1 MGALL
6 ESGLVGNIGLKHLK
20 VIKEDTINKWDKLGF
35 LDGLK
40 GHVKENMAQ
49 LYENQASHLINE
61 AASTDSSGSFET
73 VVFPIVRRVFSKLL
87 ANDLV
92 SVQAM
97 NLPIGKLFYF
107 VPRIQGYSSSTDQTA
122 ANAYGGNAYHY
133 SPVGSPSNTGTTGVG
148 AGYPPNANAFS
159 KSLYDLF
166 YEGAEGQLSPPGLFD
181 YSKGKWSAVTSTA
194 TVKVW
199 SNGSLTSATNQYPS
213 GTNVRKVI
221 LELGG
226 FTQAGTGKLIGP
238 DGSEVDSET
247 FLSDLRVFSNVAKAS
262 SVLSASTPCNV
273 VYNSDG
279 NPNSLLFRVVTQQY
293 GKGIVTPTSTQTP
306 TSWAS
311 TGNGGSYDNICSQD
325 GKILLEVDLSCPVCA
340 DCDATSLDGYTGTT
354 LTGGLSGTPFSAVWR
369 RYANL
374 EFEDQIGEVSFD
386 LESVTVSVTERK
398 LRAQWSPELAQDVSA
413 FHNIDAEAELTAL
426 LSEQVAAEID
436 REILRDLRKGAAW
449 NLRWDYNGWRRI
461 SQTTSYTQKDWN
473 QTLITAINQL
483 SAQIHKSTLRGG
495 ANWIVVSSEVSAI
508 FDDLE
513 YFHVSNAS
521 PEQDQYNMGIERVGT
536 LAGRYQVY
544 RDPYFP
550 PNQILIGHKGTS
562 LLDTG
567 YVYAPYVPLQL
578 TPTMYN
584 PFNFTP
590 IKGIMTRYA
599 KKMVN
604 NRFYGRITVDGVR
617 TFDLRE
623 LR

>member
-35 LDGLK
+35 LEGLK
-40 GHVKENMAQ
+40 GHLKENVAQ
-49 LYENQASHLINE
+49 LYENQASYLINE
-61 AASTDSSGSFET
+61 ATSDGSSGSFET

-87 ANDLV
+87 ANDIV

-107 VPRIQGYSSSTDQTA
+107 VPKIQ
-122 ANAYGGNAYHY
+122 AYAGGNPYFDPQLPTNNYDGSSGSHLG
-133 SPVGSPSNTGTTGVG
+133 PVGSPGNYPGSPTSGYTTG
-148 AGYPPNANAFS
+148 NQFS
-159 KSLYDLF
+159 KNLYDLF
-166 YEGAEGQLSPPGLFD
+166 YEGNEGQLDPPGLFD
-181 YSKGKWSAVTSTA
+181 YSKGQWSAVTVT
-194 TVKVW
+194 TNVQVW
-199 SNGSLTSATNQYPS
+199 SNGTLIDYTNEFE
-213 GTNVRKVI
+213 GLNVRKVI
-221 LELGG
+221 VSMCG
-226 FTQAGTGKLIGP
+226 FANAGNGKLIGP
-238 DGSEVDSET
+238 DGNEYDSET
-247 FLSDLRVFSNVAKAS
+247 FLSDLRIY
-262 SVLSASTPCNV
+262 STNDFQDGGCTNLL
-273 VYNSDG
+273 DDAG

-293 GKGIVTPTSTQTP
+293 GQGIVSGLNVRTATTWPTD
-306 TSWAS
+306 
-311 TGNGGSYDNICSQD
+311 GNGGSYNDICSPT
-325 GKILLEVDLSCPVCA
+325 GCIYLEVDLSCPICA
-340 DCDATSLDGYTGTT
+340 TCDSTSLDGYTGTT
-354 LTGGLSGTPFSAVWR
+354 INGLGVNDFNAVFR
-369 RYANL
+369 RYKNL

-386 LESVTVSVTERK
+386 LESVTVSVAERK
-398 LRAQWSPELAQDVSA
+398 LRAQWSPELAQDVAA

-461 SQTTSYTQKDWN
+461 QQTTSYTQKDWN

-550 PNQILIGHKGTS
+550 PNQVLIGHKGTS

-567 YVYAPYVPLQL
+567 YIYAPYVPLQL

-604 NRFYGRITVDGVR
+604 NRFYARITIDGVR

>member
-35 LDGLK
+35 LEGLK

-61 AASTDSSGSFET
+61 AAASDNSGSFET

-87 ANDLV
+87 ANDIV

-107 VPRIQGYSSSTDQTA
+107 VPKIQNRNNGEHYAPIGSPEAVNAGENNPNQGY
-122 ANAYGGNAYHY
+122 
-133 SPVGSPSNTGTTGVG
+133 GSGKN
-148 AGYPPNANAFS
+148 
-159 KSLYDLF
+159 LYDRF
-166 YEGAEGQLSPPGLFD
+166 YEGNEAALDPPGLFD
-181 YSKGKWSAVTSTA
+181 YSKGRFSAVTADVTTVAWSSGDLVNAAYDASTGS
-194 TVKVW
+194 TVG
-199 SNGSLTSATNQYPS
+199 NIANEGY
-213 GTNVRKVI
+213 RKVLI
-221 LELGG
+221 ALTG
-226 FTQAGTGKLIGP
+226 FTNGGYGKLIGP
-238 DGSEVDSET
+238 DGNTVDNES
-247 FLSDLRVFSNVAKAS
+247 FLSDLTINAESTGAFSGAGS
-262 SVLSASTPCNV
+262 
-273 VYNSDG
+273 G
-279 NPNSLLFRVVTQQY
+279 NLLFRVVTQKY
-293 GKGIVTPTSTQTP
+293 GKGIVEYGSTAGAAFGQNNT
-306 TSWAS
+306 A
-311 TGNGGSYDNICSQD
+311 NGGLYDNICD
-325 GKILLEVDLSCPVCA
+325 AAGVIYIEVDLQVPCSV
-340 DCDATSLDGYTGTT
+340 TSNSIDGYSGLTTTIDGTT
-354 LTGGLSGTPFSAVWR
+354 VVNSQFTATYR
-369 RYANL
+369 IYEEL
-374 EFEDQIGEVSFD
+374 EFEDRIGEVSFD

-449 NLRWDYNGWRRI
+449 TLRWDYNGWKRG
-461 SQTTSYTQKDWN
+461 SAANPLTQYTQKDWN
-473 QTLITAINQL
+473 QTLITAINQI

-495 ANWIVVSSEVSAI
+495 ANWIVVSSEISAI

-513 YFHVSNAS
+513 YFHVSNAA
-521 PEQDQYNMGIERVGT
+521 PDQDQYNMGIERVGT
-536 LAGRYQVY
+536 LSGRYQVY

-550 PNQILIGHKGTS
+550 PNTVLMGHKGNS

-578 TPTMYN
+578 TQIMYN
-584 PFNFTP
+584 PFNFKP
-590 IKGIMTRYA
+590 IKGIITRYA

-604 NRFYGRITVDGVR
+604 NRFYGKITVDGVR
-617 TFDLRE
+617 TFDLKE

>member
-20 VIKEDTINKWDKLGF
+20 VIKEDTINKWDRLGF
-35 LDGLK
+35 LDGLR
-40 GHVKENMAQ
+40 GHLKENVAQ

-61 AASTDSSGSFET
+61 ATSEGSNGAFET
-73 VVFPIVRRVFSKLL
+73 VVFPIIRRVFSKLL
-87 ANDLV
+87 ANDIV

-107 VPRIQGYSSSTDQTA
+107 VPKIQGYS
-122 ANAYGGNAYHY
+122 GGTYTGTYPGTSGDHY
-133 SPVGSPSNTGTTGVG
+133 SPVGAPGNYPGDPNAGYDSGTGTYNPT
-148 AGYPPNANAFS
+148 YS
-159 KSLYDLF
+159 KNLYDLF
-166 YEGAEGQLSPPGLFD
+166 YEGSEAGLDPPGLFD
-181 YSKGKWSAVTSTA
+181 YSKGRWSAVTQNTSMLQ
-194 TVKVW
+194 W
-199 SNGSLTSATNQYPS
+199 SNGNLVDFQITSQGNY
-213 GTNVRKVI
+213 RKI
-221 LELGG
+221 IMKLCGWNSYIG
-226 FTQAGTGKLIGP
+226 WGKLVGP
-238 DGSEVDSET
+238 DGAEVDSET
-247 FLSDLRVFSNVAKAS
+247 FLSDLKIFANQPTI
-262 SVLSASTPCNV
+262 SASTTPCDV
-273 VYNSDG
+273 LGTQAAPV
-279 NPNSLLFRVVTQQY
+279 PLLFRVVTQQY
-293 GKGIVTPTSTQTP
+293 GKGIVNPNSKTSQTSFP
-306 TSWAS
+306 S
-311 TGNGGSYDNICSQD
+311 TGNGGSFDNICD
-325 GKILLEVDLSCPVCA
+325 PEGCIYLEVDLSCPVCA
-340 DCDATSLDGYTGTT
+340 DCNSTSLDGYTGTT
-354 LTGGLSGTPFSAVWR
+354 IFSAASATSFTAVWR
-369 RYANL
+369 RYEEL
-374 EFEDQIGEVSFD
+374 EFEDKIGEVSFD
-386 LESVTVSVTERK
+386 LESVTVSVSERK
-398 LRAQWSPELAQDVSA
+398 LRAQWSPELAQDVAA

-550 PNQILIGHKGTS
+550 PNQVLIGHKGTS

-567 YVYAPYVPLQL
+567 YIYAPYVPLQL

>member
-35 LDGLK
+35 LEGLK
-40 GHVKENMAQ
+40 GHMRENVAQ
-49 LYENQASHLINE
+49 LYENQASFLINE
-61 AASTDSSGSFET
+61 ASSTSDTGAFET

-87 ANDLV
+87 ANDIV

-107 VPRIQGYSSSTDQTA
+107 VPNIQNYET
-122 ANAYGGNAYHY
+122 GGGQDDA
-133 SPVGSPSNTGTTGVG
+133 TGTHYAPYGAPNGPADPNVG
-148 AGYPPNANAFS
+148 YNYNNGRD
-159 KSLYDLF
+159 LYDRF
-166 YEGAEGQLSPPGLFD
+166 YEGNEPALDPPGLYD
-181 YSKGKWSAVTSTA
+181 YSKGQFSSITSAVTSCVTA
-194 TVKVW
+194 QWNSTTLNLEPAAYAL
-199 SNGSLTSATNQYPS
+199 SDY
-213 GTNVRKVI
+213 RKVLI
-221 LELGG
+221 LMTG
-226 FTQAGTGKLIGP
+226 FASSAAGKLVGP
-238 DGSEVDSET
+238 DGNPMDTEA
-247 FLSDLRVFSNVAKAS
+247 FLADLTIYGA
-262 SVLSASTPCNV
+262 T
-273 VYNSDG
+273 G
-279 NPNSLLFRVVTQQY
+279 NTTTTGGGPYLFRVVTQRY
-293 GKGIVTPTSTQTP
+293 GKGIVQY
-306 TSWAS
+306 
-311 TGNGGSYDNICSQD
+311 GNNNQNLAFPNSLTDGGSYDDICD
-325 GKILLEVDLSCPVCA
+325 VNGVIYLEVDLQVPVCIT
-340 DCDATSLDGYTGTT
+340 CGGSMDGYTGST
-354 LTGGLSGTPFSAVWR
+354 FSSSTASNNAFTATYR
-369 RYANL
+369 IYKNL
-374 EFEDQIGEVSFD
+374 EFEDRIGEVSFD
-386 LESVTVSVTERK
+386 LMSVTVSVTERK
-398 LRAQWSPELAQDVSA
+398 LRAQWSPEMAQDVAA

-449 NLRWDYNGWRRI
+449 NLRWDYNGWKRLGG
-461 SQTTSYTQKDWN
+461 SAQPYTQKDWN
-473 QTLITAINQL
+473 QTLITAINQI

-495 ANWIVVSSEVSAI
+495 ANWIVVSSEISAI

-513 YFHVSNAS
+513 YFHVSNAA

-550 PNQILIGHKGTS
+550 PNQVLMGHKGTS

-567 YVYAPYVPLQL
+567 YIYAPYVPLQL

-617 TFDLRE
+617 TFDLKE

>member
-35 LDGLK
+35 LEGLK
-40 GHVKENMAQ
+40 GHLKENVAQ
-49 LYENQASHLINE
+49 LYENQASFLINE
-61 AASTDSSGSFET
+61 ASSESSNGAFET

-87 ANDLV
+87 ANEIV

-107 VPRIQGYSSSTDQTA
+107 VPKIQGYQQTNGNNHFGPVGAPNGPTLA
-122 ANAYGGNAYHY
+122 ASQAAYGDNDK
-133 SPVGSPSNTGTTGVG
+133 N
-148 AGYPPNANAFS
+148 
-159 KSLYDLF
+159 LYDRF
-166 YEGAEGQLSPPGLFD
+166 YEGNEPTLDPAGLFD
-181 YSKGKWSAVTSTA
+181 YSKGAYTAITTSAVT
-194 TVKVW
+194 TVLW
-199 SNGSLTSATNQYPS
+199 SNGVMVPGAYTLTAGQNATTGADGGATYRKAIIVMS
-213 GTNVRKVI
+213 GFSSVG
-221 LELGG
+221 E
-226 FTQAGTGKLIGP
+226 GKLIGP
-238 DGSEVDSET
+238 DGQEVDSEA
-247 FLSDLRVFSNVAKAS
+247 FLSDLRVQAVDTGAFSGMG
-262 SVLSASTPCNV
+262 TG
-273 VYNSDG
+273 D
-279 NPNSLLFRVVTQQY
+279 LLFRVVTQKY
-293 GKGIVTPTSTQTP
+293 GKGIVQYGQQRSTTW
-306 TSWAS
+306 SS
-311 TGNGGSYDNICSQD
+311 DGNGGSYYDICDST
-325 GKILLEVDLSCPVCA
+325 GTIYLEVDLQVPCA
-340 DCDATSLDGYTGTT
+340 LGVASLDGYSGLT
-354 LTGGLSGTPFSAVWR
+354 LTTAGTAAVGTQFKCIYR
-369 RYANL
+369 RYKSL

-386 LESVTVSVTERK
+386 LQSVTVSVTERK
-398 LRAQWSPELAQDVSA
+398 LRAQWSPELAQDVAA

-449 NLRWDYNGWRRI
+449 NLRWDYNGWKRG
-461 SQTTSYTQKDWN
+461 TSTNPLTQYTQKDWN

-536 LAGRYQVY
+536 LAGRYQVF

-550 PNQILIGHKGTS
+550 ANQVLIGHKGTS

-567 YVYAPYVPLQL
+567 YIYAPYVPLQL

-604 NRFYGRITVDGVR
+604 NRFYARITVDGVR

>member
-20 VIKEDTINKWDKLGF
+20 VIKEDTINKWDRLGF
-35 LDGLK
+35 LEGLR
-40 GHVKENMAQ
+40 GHVKENIAQ

-61 AASTDSSGSFET
+61 AASTSSDGSFET

-87 ANDLV
+87 ANDIV

-107 VPRIQGYSSSTDQTA
+107 VPKIQGYDMGQDPTVGGTHFAPYGAPNGPSSPDTGYG
-122 ANAYGGNAYHY
+122 ANDKN
-133 SPVGSPSNTGTTGVG
+133 
-148 AGYPPNANAFS
+148 
-159 KSLYDLF
+159 LYDRF
-166 YEGAEGQLSPPGLFD
+166 YEGNEAALDPPGLFD
-181 YSKGKWSAVTSTA
+181 YSKGKFSARTITA
-194 TVKVW
+194 TTVVW
-199 SNGSLTSATNQYPS
+199 NGSNLIQS
-213 GTNVRKVI
+213 GYAASTEFRKVLI
-221 LELGG
+221 GMSG
-226 FTQAGTGKLIGP
+226 FNYAGAGKLIGP
-238 DGSEVDSET
+238 NGNEMDTEEFLAGLTIQQNTTAGAVAGTVINGFSGTTLGSG
-247 FLSDLRVFSNVAKAS
+247 
-262 SVLSASTPCNV
+262 P
-273 VYNSDG
+273 
-279 NPNSLLFRVVTQQY
+279 LLFRVVTQKY
-293 GKGIVTPTSTQTP
+293 GNGIVEYGSQQTTTFPGTS
-306 TSWAS
+306 SNYG
-311 TGNGGSYDNICSQD
+311 GNGGAYDNICD
-325 GKILLEVDLSCPVCA
+325 ANGVIYLEIDTQVPCSIGSG
-340 DCDATSLDGYTGTT
+340 SLDGYSGITT
-354 LTGGLSGTPFSAVWR
+354 NANTSTTNVFTATYR
-369 RYANL
+369 IYQNL
-374 EFEDQIGEVSFD
+374 EFEDEIGEVSFD

-398 LRAQWSPELAQDVSA
+398 LRAQWSPELAQDVAA

-449 NLRWDYNGWRRI
+449 TLRWDYNGWKRGTAANPLT
-461 SQTTSYTQKDWN
+461 QYTQKDWN

-495 ANWIVVSSEVSAI
+495 ANWIVVSSEISAI

-513 YFHVSNAS
+513 YFHVSNAA

-550 PNQILIGHKGTS
+550 ANTLLIGHKGNS

-604 NRFYGRITVDGVR
+604 NRFYGKVTVDGVR

>member
-40 GHVKENMAQ
+40 GHLKENVAQ

-61 AASTDSSGSFET
+61 AANASDSGSFET

-87 ANDLV
+87 ANDIV

-107 VPRIQGYSSSTDQTA
+107 VPKIQ
-122 ANAYGGNAYHY
+122 NR
-133 SPVGSPSNTGTTGVG
+133 
-148 AGYPPNANAFS
+148 NANGTHVKPFGAPGGPTDS
-159 KSLYDLF
+159 DSNYDGGKNLYDRF
-166 YEGAEGQLSPPGLFD
+166 YEGETPNSDPAGLFD
-181 YSKGKWSAVTSTA
+181 YSKGAFTALTANLKPVKWDAGALVPTTLDDVLGASSA
-194 TVKVW
+194 
-199 SNGSLTSATNQYPS
+199 
-213 GTNVRKVI
+213 NVRS
-221 LELGG
+221 LLFALSG
-226 FTQAGTGKLIGP
+226 FSSAGAGKLIGP
-238 DGSEVDSET
+238 DGQEMDNED
-247 FLSDLRVFSNVAKAS
+247 FLASLECYEDLA
-262 SVLSASTPCNV
+262 TD
-273 VYNSDG
+273 VYYN
-279 NPNSLLFRVVTQQY
+279 FRVVTQKY
-293 GKGIVTPTSTQTP
+293 GKGIVEY
-306 TSWAS
+306 
-311 TGNGGSYDNICSQD
+311 GNEAIARFPESGPGGKYDNICD
-325 GKILLEVDLSCPVCA
+325 VTGIIYLELDLSTPA
-340 DCDATSLDGYTGTT
+340 AIGSSDSLDGYTGTT
-354 LTGGLSGTPFSAVWR
+354 VASGDTFTAAWR
-369 RYANL
+369 RYETL
-374 EFEDQIGEVSFD
+374 EFEDAIGEVSFD
-386 LESVTVSVTERK
+386 LDAVTVSVTERK

-449 NLRWDYNGWRRI
+449 SLRWDYNGWKRV
-461 SQTTSYTQKDWN
+461 SNGSVNYNQKDWN
-473 QTLITAINQL
+473 QTLITAINQI

-495 ANWIVVSSEVSAI
+495 ANWIVVSSEISAI

-513 YFHVSNAS
+513 YFHVSNAA
-521 PEQDQYNMGIERVGT
+521 PDQDQYNMGIERVGT
-536 LAGRYQVY
+536 LSGRYQVY

-550 PNQILIGHKGTS
+550 PNTVLLGHKGSS

-604 NRFYGRITVDGVR
+604 NRFYGKITVDGVR

>member
-35 LDGLK
+35 LEGLK
-40 GHVKENMAQ
+40 GHLKENVAQ
-49 LYENQASHLINE
+49 LYENQASYLINE
-61 AASTDSSGSFET
+61 AASTTDSGSFET

-87 ANDLV
+87 ANDIV

-107 VPRIQGYSSSTDQTA
+107 VPKIQNRANNSHFAPIGAPNGPTDPNVGY
-122 ANAYGGNAYHY
+122 
-133 SPVGSPSNTGTTGVG
+133 GSGKN
-148 AGYPPNANAFS
+148 
-159 KSLYDLF
+159 LYDRF
-166 YEGAEGQLSPPGLFD
+166 YEGTEPGLDPEGLFD
-181 YSKGKWSAVTSTA
+181 YSKGEYSARTVNLVTQS
-194 TVKVW
+194 W
-199 SNGSLTSATNQYPS
+199 QGSNLGSFNYAANTEY
-213 GTNVRKVI
+213 RKV
-221 LELGG
+221 LVAMSG
-226 FTQAGTGKLIGP
+226 FNNAGAGKLIGP
-238 DGSEVDSET
+238 DGNEMDNES
-247 FLSDLRVFSNVAKAS
+247 FLAGLTIAINGNSTINFFSGLSSTSAVAS
-262 SVLSASTPCNV
+262 N
-273 VYNSDG
+273 G
-279 NPNSLLFRVVTQQY
+279 NLLFRVVTQVY
-293 GKGIVTPTSTQTP
+293 GKGMVQYGSPNTATVFPT
-306 TSWAS
+306 
-311 TGNGGSYDNICSQD
+311 TGNGGTFDNLCDSNGVIY
-325 GKILLEVDLSCPVCA
+325 LEIDTQVPCTVTANSI
-340 DCDATSLDGYTGTT
+340 DGYSGFTTGTGTT
-354 LTGGLSGTPFSAVWR
+354 NANSAFTATYR
-369 RYANL
+369 IYKEM
-374 EFEDQIGEVSFD
+374 EFEDAIGEVSFD

-449 NLRWDYNGWRRI
+449 NLRWDYNGWKRG
-461 SQTTSYTQKDWN
+461 TTANPLTQYTQKDWN
-473 QTLITAINQL
+473 QTLITAINQI

-495 ANWIVVSSEVSAI
+495 ANWIVVSSEISAI

-513 YFHVSNAS
+513 YFHVSNAA

-550 PNQILIGHKGTS
+550 PNTVLLGHKGTS

>member
-35 LDGLK
+35 LEGLK
-40 GHVKENMAQ
+40 GHMRENVAQ
-49 LYENQASHLINE
+49 LYENQASYLINE
-61 AASTDSSGSFET
+61 ASSTSDTGAFET

-87 ANDLV
+87 ANDIV

-107 VPRIQGYSSSTDQTA
+107 VPNIQ
-122 ANAYGGNAYHY
+122 AYQPGTSEHY
-133 SPVGSPSNTGTTGVG
+133 APYGSPNQAVGQTPNSGYDYNNT
-148 AGYPPNANAFS
+148 
-159 KSLYDLF
+159 KDLYDRF
-166 YEGAEGQLSPPGLFD
+166 YEGNEPALDPPGLFD
-181 YSKGKWSAVTSTA
+181 YSKGQYSAITTEVG
-194 TVKVW
+194 TVAWLADQLVP
-199 SNGSLTSATNQYPS
+199 SAYTVGNY
-213 GTNVRKVI
+213 RKVLI
-221 LELGG
+221 IMSG
-226 FTQAGTGKLIGP
+226 FASDGAGKLIGP
-238 DGSEVDSET
+238 DGQPMDNEA
-247 FLSDLRVFSNVAKAS
+247 FLSDLTVYGSAANVYTS
-262 SVLSASTPCNV
+262 
-273 VYNSDG
+273 G
-279 NPNSLLFRVVTQQY
+279 NTNNAYLFRVVTQRY
-293 GKGIVTPTSTQTP
+293 GKGIVQYGNNNSTLVFPNSKTD
-306 TSWAS
+306 
-311 TGNGGSYDNICSQD
+311 GGQYDNICDAQ
-325 GKILLEVDLSCPVCA
+325 GYIYLEVDLQVPAEVGSG
-340 DCDATSLDGYTGTT
+340 SMDGYTGSTFAST
-354 LTGGLSGTPFSAVWR
+354 AVANNAFTATYR
-369 RYANL
+369 IYKNL
-374 EFEDQIGEVSFD
+374 EFEDKIGEVSFD
-386 LESVTVSVTERK
+386 LMSVTVSVTERK
-398 LRAQWSPELAQDVSA
+398 LRAQWSPEMAQDVAA

-449 NLRWDYNGWRRI
+449 NLRWDYNGWKRLG
-461 SQTTSYTQKDWN
+461 SSAVPYTQKDWN
-473 QTLITAINQL
+473 QTLITAINQI

-495 ANWIVVSSEVSAI
+495 ANWIVVSSEISAI

-513 YFHVSNAS
+513 YFHVSNAA

-550 PNQILIGHKGTS
+550 ANQVLIGHKGTS

-567 YVYAPYVPLQL
+567 YIYAPYAPLQL

-604 NRFYGRITVDGVR
+604 NRFYARITVDGVR

>member
-20 VIKEDTINKWDKLGF
+20 VIKEDTINKWDRLGF
-35 LDGLK
+35 LEGLR
-40 GHVKENMAQ
+40 GHVKENIAQ

-61 AASTDSSGSFET
+61 AASTSSDGSFET

-87 ANDLV
+87 ANDIV

-107 VPRIQGYSSSTDQTA
+107 VPKIQGYDMGQDPTVGGTHFAPYGAPNGPSSPDTGYG
-122 ANAYGGNAYHY
+122 ANDKN
-133 SPVGSPSNTGTTGVG
+133 
-148 AGYPPNANAFS
+148 
-159 KSLYDLF
+159 LYDRF
-166 YEGAEGQLSPPGLFD
+166 YEGNEAALDPPGLFD
-181 YSKGKWSAVTSTA
+181 YSKGKFSARTITA
-194 TVKVW
+194 TTVVW
-199 SNGSLTSATNQYPS
+199 NGSNLIQS
-213 GTNVRKVI
+213 GYAASTEFRKVLI
-221 LELGG
+221 GMSG
-226 FTQAGTGKLIGP
+226 FNYAGAGKLIGP
-238 DGSEVDSET
+238 NGNEMDTEEFLAGLTIQQNTTAGAVAGTVINGFSGTTLGSG
-247 FLSDLRVFSNVAKAS
+247 
-262 SVLSASTPCNV
+262 P
-273 VYNSDG
+273 
-279 NPNSLLFRVVTQQY
+279 LLFRVVTQKY
-293 GKGIVTPTSTQTP
+293 GNGIVEYGSQQTTTFPGTS
-306 TSWAS
+306 SNYG
-311 TGNGGSYDNICSQD
+311 GNGGAYDNICD
-325 GKILLEVDLSCPVCA
+325 ANGVIYLEIDTQVPCSIGSG
-340 DCDATSLDGYTGTT
+340 SLDGYSGITT
-354 LTGGLSGTPFSAVWR
+354 NANTSTTNVFTATYR
-369 RYANL
+369 IYQNL
-374 EFEDQIGEVSFD
+374 EFEDEIGEVSFD

-398 LRAQWSPELAQDVSA
+398 LRAQWSPELAQDVAA

-449 NLRWDYNGWRRI
+449 TLRWDYNGWKRG
-461 SQTTSYTQKDWN
+461 TTANPLTQYTQKDWN

-495 ANWIVVSSEVSAI
+495 ANWIVVSSEISAI

-513 YFHVSNAS
+513 YFHVSNAA

-550 PNQILIGHKGTS
+550 ANTLLIGHKGNS

-604 NRFYGRITVDGVR
+604 NRFYGKVTVDGVR

>member
-35 LDGLK
+35 LEGLN
-40 GHVKENMAQ
+40 GHQKENVAQ
-49 LYENQASHLINE
+49 LFENQASYLINE
-61 AASTDSSGSFET
+61 AAHTDSAGSFET

-87 ANDLV
+87 ANDIV

-97 NLPIGKLFYF
+97 NLPIGKLFFF
-107 VPRIQGYSSSTDQTA
+107 VPKVQDRKADDNGHYKPFGFPGGTEYANSSMAGYENGSKNLYDRFYEDGSTDS
-122 ANAYGGNAYHY
+122 GM
-133 SPVGSPSNTGTTGVG
+133 
-148 AGYPPNANAFS
+148 
-159 KSLYDLF
+159 
-166 YEGAEGQLSPPGLFD
+166 FD
-181 YSKGKWSAVTSTA
+181 YSKGDFIQGSVTGSATEGDDLTTSTDLVDA
-194 TVKVW
+194 DGVAIAVSKVK
-199 SNGSLTSATNQYPS
+199 LDF
-213 GTNVRKVI
+213 K
-221 LELGG
+221 G
-226 FTQAGTGKLIGP
+226 FQDAGAGKLHGP
-238 DGSEVDSET
+238 NGQEVDSEE
-247 FLSDLRVFSNVAKAS
+247 FLAS
-262 SVLSASTPCNV
+262 LTVKL
-273 VYNSDG
+273 DG
-279 NPNSLLFRVVTQQY
+279 KEVDFRVVTQKY
-293 GKGIVTPTSTQTP
+293 GKGIVEGLSKKSSANTP
-306 TSWAS
+306 
-311 TGNGGSYDNICSQD
+311 GGQFQQI
-325 GKILLEVDLSCPVCA
+325 
-340 DCDATSLDGYTGTT
+340 CDADGIIHLEADVEVYNGETEGW
-354 LTGGLSGTPFSAVWR
+354 SAQEVAITDFKVEWR
-369 RYANL
+369 QYSDL
-374 EFEDQIGEVSFD
+374 EFEDAIGEVSFD

-398 LRAQWSPELAQDVSA
+398 LRASWSPELAQDVSA

-449 NLRWDYNGWRRI
+449 QLKWDYNEWKYGNGGN
-461 SQTTSYTQKDWN
+461 SFAGYTQKDWN
-473 QTLITAINQL
+473 QTLITKINQV

-495 ANWIVVSSEVSAI
+495 ANWIVVSSEVSAV

-521 PEQDQYNMGIERVGT
+521 PEQDSYNMGIEKVGT

-550 PNQILIGHKGTS
+550 AGKILMGHKGTS

-604 NRFYGRITVDGVR
+604 NRFYGVISVAGLQS
-617 TFDLRE
+617 FDISE

>member
-20 VIKEDTINKWDKLGF
+20 VIKEDTINKWDRLGF
-35 LDGLK
+35 LDGLR
-40 GHVKENMAQ
+40 GHLKENVAQ

-61 AASTDSSGSFET
+61 ATSEGSNGAFET
-73 VVFPIVRRVFSKLL
+73 VVFPIIRRVFSKLL
-87 ANDLV
+87 ANDIV

-107 VPRIQGYSSSTDQTA
+107 VPKIQGYSGGTYTG
-122 ANAYGGNAYHY
+122 AYPSNSGDHY
-133 SPVGSPSNTGTTGVG
+133 SPVGAPGNYTGDPNAGYDSGTGTCNPT
-148 AGYPPNANAFS
+148 YS
-159 KSLYDLF
+159 KNLYDLF
-166 YEGAEGQLSPPGLFD
+166 YEGSEAGLDPPGLFD
-181 YSKGKWSAVTSTA
+181 YSKGRWSAVTQNTSMLQ
-194 TVKVW
+194 W
-199 SNGSLTSATNQYPS
+199 SNGNLVDFQITSEGNY
-213 GTNVRKVI
+213 RKI
-221 LELGG
+221 IMKLCGWNSYIG
-226 FTQAGTGKLIGP
+226 WGKLVGP
-238 DGSEVDSET
+238 DGAEVDSET
-247 FLSDLRVFSNVAKAS
+247 FLSDLKIFANQPTI
-262 SVLSASTPCNV
+262 SASTTPCAV
-273 VYNSDG
+273 LGTQAAPV
-279 NPNSLLFRVVTQQY
+279 PLLFRVVTQQY
-293 GKGIVTPTSTQTP
+293 GKGIVNPNSKTSQTSFP
-306 TSWAS
+306 S
-311 TGNGGSYDNICSQD
+311 TGNGGSFDNICD
-325 GKILLEVDLSCPVCA
+325 PEGCIYLEVDLSCPVCA
-340 DCDATSLDGYTGTT
+340 DCNSTSLDGYTGTT
-354 LTGGLSGTPFSAVWR
+354 IFSAASATSFTAVWR
-369 RYANL
+369 RYEEL
-374 EFEDQIGEVSFD
+374 EFEDKIGEVSFD
-386 LESVTVSVTERK
+386 LESVTVSVSERK
-398 LRAQWSPELAQDVSA
+398 LRAQWSPELAQDVAA

-550 PNQILIGHKGTS
+550 PNQVLIGHKGTS

-567 YVYAPYVPLQL
+567 YIYAPYVPLQL

-617 TFDLRE
+617 TFDLQE

>member
-20 VIKEDTINKWDKLGF
+20 VIKEDTINKWDRLGF
-35 LDGLK
+35 LEGLK
-40 GHVKENMAQ
+40 GHLKENVAQ

-61 AASTDSSGSFET
+61 ATSEGSNGAFET

-87 ANDLV
+87 ANDIV

-97 NLPIGKLFYF
+97 NLPIGKLFF
-107 VPRIQGYSSSTDQTA
+107 FIPRIQGYKDMGSDNT
-122 ANAYGGNAYHY
+122 HY
-133 SPVGSPSNTGTTGVG
+133 PPVGSPGNTGTIQDQVG
-148 AGYPPNANAFS
+148 AGYPPVGPNSYS
-159 KSLYDLF
+159 KNLYDLF
-166 YEGAEGQLSPPGLFD
+166 YEGAEGDLDPPGLFD
-181 YSKGKWSAVTSTA
+181 YSKGRWSSVTADT
-194 TVKVW
+194 TVLVW
-199 SNGSLTSATNQYPS
+199 SNGNLVNAGNDNAQYIQN
-213 GTNVRKVI
+213 TRKVLI
-221 LELGG
+221 KLCNFYTLS
-226 FTQAGTGKLIGP
+226 AGAGKLIGP
-238 DGSEVDSET
+238 DGNEVDTES
-247 FLSDLRVFSNVAKAS
+247 FLSDLKIFPSTGFGADAENNVCRIPTAT
-262 SVLSASTPCNV
+262 TP
-273 VYNSDG
+273 
-279 NPNSLLFRVVTQQY
+279 LLFRVVTQQY
-293 GKGIVTPTSTQTP
+293 GKGIVDYAQGQPTATTFYGEP
-306 TSWAS
+306 KP
-311 TGNGGSYDNICSQD
+311 GNGGTYYDICDAQ
-325 GKILLEVDLSCPVCA
+325 GCIYLEVDLSCPACA
-340 DCDATSLDGYTGTT
+340 DCGATSLDGYTGTT
-354 LTGGLSGTPFSAVWR
+354 LSALTSGDSFTAVWR
-369 RYANL
+369 TYENL
-374 EFEDQIGEVSFD
+374 EFAEEIGEVSFD
-386 LESVTVSVTERK
+386 LQSVTVSVTERK
-398 LRAQWSPELAQDVSA
+398 LRAQWSPELAQDVAA

-449 NLRWDYNGWRRI
+449 NLRWDYNGWRRLNL
-461 SQTTSYTQKDWN
+461 TTSYTQKDWN

-521 PEQDQYNMGIERVGT
+521 PEQDQFNMGIERVGT
-536 LAGRYQVY
+536 LSGRYQVY

-567 YVYAPYVPLQL
+567 YIYAPYVPLQL

-604 NRFYGRITVDGVR
+604 NRFYARVTVDGVR

>member
-20 VIKEDTINKWDKLGF
+20 VIKEDTINKWEKLGF

-40 GHVKENMAQ
+40 GHLKENVAQ

-61 AASTDSSGSFET
+61 ASSTADSGSFET

-87 ANDLV
+87 ANDIV

-107 VPRIQGYSSSTDQTA
+107 VPNIQSYENAANQHWAPYGAPNAAADQTP
-122 ANAYGGNAYHY
+122 NSGYDYQ
-133 SPVGSPSNTGTTGVG
+133 NT
-148 AGYPPNANAFS
+148 
-159 KSLYDLF
+159 KDLYDRF
-166 YEGAEGQLSPPGLFD
+166 YEGNEPALDPPGLYD
-181 YSKGKWSAVTSTA
+181 YSRGQFSAITGNVT
-194 TVKVW
+194 TVAW
-199 SNGSLTSATNQYPS
+199 AGDNLIITGYQLDNY
-213 GTNVRKVI
+213 RKV
-221 LELGG
+221 LLVMSG
-226 FTQAGTGKLIGP
+226 FANAGAGQLIGP
-238 DGSEVDSET
+238 DGNPMDTET
-247 FLSDLRVFSNVAKAS
+247 FLAGMEIRGALGNVYT
-262 SVLSASTPCNV
+262 SANTQNN
-273 VYNSDG
+273 Y
-279 NPNSLLFRVVTQQY
+279 LFRVVTQRYGDGIVQY
-293 GKGIVTPTSTQTP
+293 GQDVTLGFPNSKTD
-306 TSWAS
+306 
-311 TGNGGSYDNICSQD
+311 GGTYYNVCDAN
-325 GKILLEVDLSCPVCA
+325 GKIYLEVDLQTPVCVT
-340 DCDATSLDGYTGTT
+340 CGPSMDGYTG
-354 LTGGLSGTPFSAVWR
+354 SSFSSDSLVNTAFISTYR
-369 RYANL
+369 IYKSL
-374 EFEDQIGEVSFD
+374 EFEDRLGEVSFD

-398 LRAQWSPELAQDVSA
+398 LRAQWSPEMAQDVAA

-436 REILRDLRKGAAW
+436 REILRDLRKAAAW
-449 NLRWDYNGWRRI
+449 NLRWDYNGWKRLGNGNG
-461 SQTTSYTQKDWN
+461 SNPYTQKDWN
-473 QTLITAINQL
+473 QTLITTINQI

-513 YFHVSNAS
+513 YFHVSNAA

-550 PNQILIGHKGTS
+550 ANQVLMGHKGTS

-567 YVYAPYVPLQL
+567 YIYAPYVPLQL

-599 KKMVN
+599 KKVVN

>member
-35 LDGLK
+35 LEGLR
-40 GHVKENMAQ
+40 GHVKENIAQ

-61 AASTDSSGSFET
+61 AATTSSDGSFET

-87 ANDLV
+87 ANDIV

-107 VPRIQGYSSSTDQTA
+107 VPKIQGYDTGQDPTAGGTHFAPFGAPNGPASSEQGYG
-122 ANAYGGNAYHY
+122 ANDKN
-133 SPVGSPSNTGTTGVG
+133 
-148 AGYPPNANAFS
+148 
-159 KSLYDLF
+159 LYDRF
-166 YEGAEGQLSPPGLFD
+166 YEGNEAALDPPGLFD
-181 YSKGKWSAVTSTA
+181 YSKGKFSAETYTASTQA
-194 TVKVW
+194 W
-199 SNGSLTSATNQYPS
+199 SNGQLIQSDYTAGEY
-213 GTNVRKVI
+213 RKVLI
-221 LELGG
+221 ALSG
-226 FTQAGTGKLIGP
+226 FNNAGAGKLIGP
-238 DGSEVDSET
+238 NGNEMDTEE
-247 FLSDLRVFSNVAKAS
+247 FLSSLTVTPITNATANGFSG
-262 SVLSASTPCNV
+262 LS
-273 VYNSDG
+273 G
-279 NPNSLLFRVVTQQY
+279 NQLFRVVTQKY
-293 GKGIVTPTSTQTP
+293 GKGIVQYGSQASTSFP
-306 TSWAS
+306 S
-311 TGNGGSYDNICSQD
+311 TGNGGSYDNICD
-325 GKILLEVDLSCPVCA
+325 ANGIIYLEVDTQVPCSIGA
-340 DCDATSLDGYTGTT
+340 DSLDGYSGTT
-354 LTGGLSGTPFSAVWR
+354 TTAGVTTAYNQAFKCTFRV
-369 RYANL
+369 YQNL
-374 EFEDQIGEVSFD
+374 EFEDEIGEVSFD

-398 LRAQWSPELAQDVSA
+398 LRAQWSPELAQDVAA

-436 REILRDLRKGAAW
+436 REMLRDSRKGAAW
-449 NLRWDYNGWRRI
+449 TLRWDYNGWKRG
-461 SQTTSYTQKDWN
+461 TSANPLTQYTQKDWN
-473 QTLITAINQL
+473 QTLITAINQI

-521 PEQDQYNMGIERVGT
+521 PDQDQYNMGIERVGT

-550 PNQILIGHKGTS
+550 PNTVLLGHKGTS

-604 NRFYGRITVDGVR
+604 NRFYGKITVDGVR
-617 TFDLRE
+617 TFDLKE

>member
-20 VIKEDTINKWDKLGF
+20 VIKEDTINKWDRLGF
-35 LDGLK
+35 LEGLR
-40 GHVKENMAQ
+40 GHVKENIAQ

-61 AASTDSSGSFET
+61 AASTSSDGSFET

-87 ANDLV
+87 ANDIV

-107 VPRIQGYSSSTDQTA
+107 VPKIQGYDMGQDPTVGGTHFAPYGAPNGPSSPDTGYG
-122 ANAYGGNAYHY
+122 ANDKN
-133 SPVGSPSNTGTTGVG
+133 
-148 AGYPPNANAFS
+148 
-159 KSLYDLF
+159 LYDRF
-166 YEGAEGQLSPPGLFD
+166 YEGNEAALDPPGLFD
-181 YSKGKWSAVTSTA
+181 YSKGKFSARTITA
-194 TVKVW
+194 TTVVW
-199 SNGSLTSATNQYPS
+199 NGSNLIQS
-213 GTNVRKVI
+213 GYAASTEFRKVLI
-221 LELGG
+221 GMSG
-226 FTQAGTGKLIGP
+226 FNYAGAGKLIGP
-238 DGSEVDSET
+238 NGNEMDTEEFLAGLTIQQNTTAGAVAGTVINGFSGTTLGSG
-247 FLSDLRVFSNVAKAS
+247 
-262 SVLSASTPCNV
+262 P
-273 VYNSDG
+273 
-279 NPNSLLFRVVTQQY
+279 LLFRVVTQKY
-293 GKGIVTPTSTQTP
+293 GNGIVEYGSQQTTTFPGTS
-306 TSWAS
+306 SNYG
-311 TGNGGSYDNICSQD
+311 GNGGAYDNICD
-325 GKILLEVDLSCPVCA
+325 ANGVIYLEIDTQVPCSIGSG
-340 DCDATSLDGYTGTT
+340 SLDGYSGITT
-354 LTGGLSGTPFSAVWR
+354 NANTSTTNVFTATYR
-369 RYANL
+369 IYQNL
-374 EFEDQIGEVSFD
+374 EFEDEIGEVSFD

-398 LRAQWSPELAQDVSA
+398 LRAQWSPELAQDVAA

-449 NLRWDYNGWRRI
+449 TLRWDYNGWKRG
-461 SQTTSYTQKDWN
+461 TTANPLTQYTQKDWN

-495 ANWIVVSSEVSAI
+495 ANWIVVSSEISAI

-513 YFHVSNAS
+513 YFHVSNAA

-550 PNQILIGHKGTS
+550 PNTVLIGHKGNS

-604 NRFYGRITVDGVR
+604 NRFYGKITVDGVR

>member
-35 LDGLK
+35 LEGLK
-40 GHVKENMAQ
+40 GHMRENVAQ
-49 LYENQASHLINE
+49 LYENQASYLINE
-61 AASTDSSGSFET
+61 ASSTSDTGAFET

-87 ANDLV
+87 ANDIV

-107 VPRIQGYSSSTDQTA
+107 VPNIQAYTDPTNL
-122 ANAYGGNAYHY
+122 ANTGQHY
-133 SPVGSPSNTGTTGVG
+133 APYGSPNASDTQTPNSGYDYNTT
-148 AGYPPNANAFS
+148 
-159 KSLYDLF
+159 KDLYDRF
-166 YEGAEGQLSPPGLFD
+166 YEGNEPALDPPGLFD
-181 YSKGKWSAVTSTA
+181 YSKGQYSAITANVT
-194 TVKVW
+194 TVAW
-199 SNGSLTSATNQYPS
+199 DSAGLLVPS
-213 GTNVRKVI
+213 AYTESDYRKVLI
-221 LELGG
+221 VLSG
-226 FTQAGTGKLIGP
+226 FASAGAGKLIGP
-238 DGSEVDSET
+238 DGQPMDNEA
-247 FLSDLRVFSNVAKAS
+247 FLSDLTIKGAAGNATT
-262 SVLSASTPCNV
+262 SANTN
-273 VYNSDG
+273 
-279 NPNSLLFRVVTQQY
+279 NPYLFRVVTQRY
-293 GKGIVTPTSTQTP
+293 GKGIVEY
-306 TSWAS
+306 
-311 TGNGGSYDNICSQD
+311 GNNNATLVFPNSKTDGGQYDNLCD
-325 GKILLEVDLSCPVCA
+325 AEGKIYLEVDLQVPVCIT
-340 DCDATSLDGYTGTT
+340 CGGSMDGYTGSTFSST
-354 LTGGLSGTPFSAVWR
+354 ITSNSQAFTGTYR
-369 RYANL
+369 IYKNL
-374 EFEDQIGEVSFD
+374 EFEDRIGEVSFD
-386 LESVTVSVTERK
+386 LMSVTVSVTERK
-398 LRAQWSPELAQDVSA
+398 LRAQWSPEMAQDVAA

-449 NLRWDYNGWRRI
+449 NLRWDYNGWKRLG
-461 SQTTSYTQKDWN
+461 SSAVPYTQKDWN
-473 QTLITAINQL
+473 QTLITAINQI

-495 ANWIVVSSEVSAI
+495 ANWIVVSSEISAI

-513 YFHVSNAS
+513 YFHVSNAA

-550 PNQILIGHKGTS
+550 PNQVLMGHKGTS

-567 YVYAPYVPLQL
+567 YIYAPYVPLQL

>member
-35 LDGLK
+35 LEGLK
-40 GHVKENMAQ
+40 GHMRENVAQ
-49 LYENQASHLINE
+49 LYENQASFLINE
-61 AASTDSSGSFET
+61 ASSTSDTGAFET

-87 ANDLV
+87 ANDIV

-107 VPRIQGYSSSTDQTA
+107 VPNIQ
-122 ANAYGGNAYHY
+122 AYQPGTSEHY
-133 SPVGSPSNTGTTGVG
+133 APYG
-148 AGYPPNANAFS
+148 APNANADQTPNS
-159 KSLYDLF
+159 GYDYNNTKDLYDRF
-166 YEGAEGQLSPPGLFD
+166 YEGNEPALDPPGLFD
-181 YSKGKWSAVTSTA
+181 YSKGQFSAITAPVVTVA
-194 TVKVW
+194 WLADQLVP
-199 SNGSLTSATNQYPS
+199 SAYTLSDY
-213 GTNVRKVI
+213 RKVLI
-221 LELGG
+221 VMSG
-226 FTQAGTGKLIGP
+226 FASDGAGKLIGP
-238 DGSEVDSET
+238 DGQPMDNEA
-247 FLSDLRVFSNVAKAS
+247 FLSDLTVYGVAGNATT
-262 SVLSASTPCNV
+262 SANTN
-273 VYNSDG
+273 
-279 NPNSLLFRVVTQQY
+279 NPYLFRVVTQRY
-293 GKGIVTPTSTQTP
+293 GKGIVQY
-306 TSWAS
+306 
-311 TGNGGSYDNICSQD
+311 GNNNATLAFPESKTDGGQYDNLCDAQ
-325 GKILLEVDLSCPVCA
+325 GKIYLEVDLQVPVCIT
-340 DCDATSLDGYTGTT
+340 CGGSMDGYTGSTFEST
-354 LTGGLSGTPFSAVWR
+354 VATSNAFSATYR
-369 RYANL
+369 IYKNL
-374 EFEDQIGEVSFD
+374 EFEDKIGEVSFD
-386 LESVTVSVTERK
+386 LMSVTVSVTERK
-398 LRAQWSPELAQDVSA
+398 LRAQWSPEMAQDVAA

-449 NLRWDYNGWRRI
+449 NLRWDYNGWKRLG
-461 SQTTSYTQKDWN
+461 SSAVPYTQKDWN
-473 QTLITAINQL
+473 QTLITAINQI

-495 ANWIVVSSEVSAI
+495 ANWIVVSSEISAI

-513 YFHVSNAS
+513 YFHVSNAA

-550 PNQILIGHKGTS
+550 PNQVLMGHKGTS

-567 YVYAPYVPLQL
+567 YIYAPYVPLQL

>member
-35 LDGLK
+35 LEGLK
-40 GHVKENMAQ
+40 GHLKENVAQ
-49 LYENQASHLINE
+49 LYENQASFLINE
-61 AASTDSSGSFET
+61 ASSESSNGAFET

-87 ANDLV
+87 ANEIV

-97 NLPIGKLFYF
+97 NLPIGKLFFF
-107 VPRIQGYSSSTDQTA
+107 VPKIQGYQAAGSNENLHYPPIGGPTSPNSDPNQGYSSTDK
-122 ANAYGGNAYHY
+122 N
-133 SPVGSPSNTGTTGVG
+133 
-148 AGYPPNANAFS
+148 
-159 KSLYDLF
+159 LYDRF
-166 YEGAEGQLSPPGLFD
+166 YEGTEPTLDPAGLFD
-181 YSKGKWSAVTSTA
+181 YSKGAYTAITSSAVT
-194 TVKVW
+194 TVLW
-199 SNGSLTSATNQYPS
+199 SSGVMSPAAYSLTGGTLAATGADGGPVYRKAIIVMSGFSSA
-213 GTNVRKVI
+213 G
-221 LELGG
+221 E
-226 FTQAGTGKLIGP
+226 GKLIGP
-238 DGSEVDSET
+238 DGQEMDNEA
-247 FLSDLRVFSNVAKAS
+247 FLSDLKVRAVTTAGGAFSGMGS
-262 SVLSASTPCNV
+262 G
-273 VYNSDG
+273 D
-279 NPNSLLFRVVTQQY
+279 LLFRVVTQKY
-293 GKGIVTPTSTQTP
+293 GKGIVQYGTQTSTTW
-306 TSWAS
+306 SS
-311 TGNGGSYDNICSQD
+311 TGNGGSFNDICSQD
-325 GKILLEVDLSCPVCA
+325 GLIYLEVDLQVPCA
-340 DCDATSLDGYTGTT
+340 LGASSLDGYSGLTLNIAGTANV
-354 LTGGLSGTPFSAVWR
+354 GTQFNCIFK
-369 RYANL
+369 RYKSL
-374 EFEDQIGEVSFD
+374 EFEDEIGEVSFD
-386 LESVTVSVTERK
+386 LQSVTVSVTERK
-398 LRAQWSPELAQDVSA
+398 LRAQWSPELAQDVAA

-449 NLRWDYNGWRRI
+449 NLRWDYNGWKRG
-461 SQTTSYTQKDWN
+461 TSSNPLTQYTQKDWN

-536 LAGRYQVY
+536 LAGRYQVF

-550 PNQILIGHKGTS
+550 ANQVLIGHKGTS

-567 YVYAPYVPLQL
+567 YIYAPYVPLQL

-604 NRFYGRITVDGVR
+604 NRFYARITVDGVR